1 MKIPN
6 NHGFLSTH
14 IHIHTHTNKHRNI
27 NLEHILDIASFF
39 LICDTQN
46 ISNKARHGL
55 FEASNYIYF
64 LEVDIFRYIQYDFK
78 HVEATTNCGGLWLQK
93 YVVVRSSG
101 HLKSY

>member
-6 NHGFLSTH
+6 NHGFLSTPTH
-14 IHIHTHTNKHRNI
+14 ICIHTNKHRNI

-55 FEASNYIYF
+55 FEASNYIFFWKWIYS
-64 LEVDIFRYIQYDFK
+64 DIFNMTLNMLKPQRI
-78 HVEATTNCGGLWLQK
+78 
-93 YVVVRSSG
+93 VVVYG
-101 HLKSY
+101 FKSMLL